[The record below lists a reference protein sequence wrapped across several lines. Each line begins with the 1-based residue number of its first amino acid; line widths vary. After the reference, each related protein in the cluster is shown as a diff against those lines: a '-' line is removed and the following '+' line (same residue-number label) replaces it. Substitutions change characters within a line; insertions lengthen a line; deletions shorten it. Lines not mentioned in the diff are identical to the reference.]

1 MSNNSDVLCHE
12 SDYCCHFCRCL
23 SSKADRN
30 SPVLELNV
38 LQQRLSE
45 ELDGS
50 IRDKMRGLLS
60 STVLMPGRV
69 LSEKGRSP
77 YAERLPYE
85 TKFLLLAAFLCQ
97 NKRAEQDINLFTT
110 TNTGKSRRGR
120 SKTSNGGAAY
130 ATSSK
135 DLTQRQ
141 PSFRLERM
149 LSVFYSIIGQY
160 GQAGASTGSR
170 LGTTHL
176 FQSVSMLVA
185 TKMLQII
192 GSSKISDK
200 YDHDLS
206 EMVLAKFSCTLCRD
220 DARVIA
226 SSVGF
231 PLEKYYP

>member
-1 MSNNSDVLCHE
+1 
-12 SDYCCHFCRCL
+12 
-23 SSKADRN
+23 
-30 SPVLELNV
+30 V

-69 LSEKGRSP
+69 LSEKSRSP

-85 TKFLLLAAFLCQ
+85 TKFLLVAAFLCQ